1 MNRFHDT
8 TRPLAASAAM
18 LLAAAL
24 SACGGAQIP
33 GAPTPGAPTP
43 DAPGEARGVPGF
55 DTRTYPGDRAMSA
68 WLDASPY
75 RWVGFYLP
83 APCYTG
89 TSWRGRRGTLER
101 MGWGVAILFVGEQ
114 DWADA
119 SMTAAGAAQDTAAA
133 DSLSRVDGG
142 MTPDDASTEIR
153 CTRGNLSADQGRD
166 DAAEA
171 RTAAREE
178 GFAAGSV
185 IYLDVEPVESVSD
198 SLASYVGAW
207 AAAIAGT
214 GYRPGLY
221 AHGRNADALLASM
234 RATLP
239 PGAADPPLW
248 VARPG
253 GFNLRRGPAESGYP
267 ATIWQGE
274 LDIDE
279 AWAGITL
286 RIDANVA
293 TSAEPSRPDG

>member
-1 MNRFHDT
+1 
-8 TRPLAASAAM
+8 M
-18 LLAAAL
+18 LLAVAL
-24 SACGGAQIP
+24 SACGGVP
-33 GAPTPGAPTP
+33 TLEAPTPE
-43 DAPGEARGVPGF
+43 APGETRGVPGF
-55 DTRTYPGDRAMSA
+55 DTRTYPGDATMAA
-68 WLDASPY
+68 WRDASPY

-89 TSWRGRRGTLER
+89 TSWVGKRVGLER
-101 MGWGVAILFVGEQ
+101 LGWGIAILFVGEQ
-114 DWADA
+114 DWP
-119 SMTAAGAAQDTAAA
+119 AGSVVGLDTAA
-133 DSLSRVDGG
+133 VDTTIGG
-142 MTPDDASTEIR
+142 AVPVGETAGEVR
-153 CTRGNLSADQGRD
+153 CTRGNLSASQGRA

-171 RTAAREE
+171 RAAARDE

-207 AAAIAGT
+207 AAAVAGT

-221 AHGRNADALLASM
+221 AHGRNADDLLAAM
-234 RATLP
+234 RDALPAGAT
-239 PGAADPPLW
+239 DPPLW

-267 ATIWQGE
+267 ATIWQGA

-279 AWAGITL
+279 AWAGISL

-293 TSAEPSRPDG
+293 TSVEPSRPGG